1 MLIEKSVREYLDWV
15 FDRLRDFKIETAD
28 VDAMLIRTMQELD
41 QYLPPEGRLL
51 LAYQQIVPAGV
62 IFLKKIRADTC
73 EIKRMYVAPEFRGCG
88 IGQALLDR
96 IIEEAWSAGYAR
108 ILLDSVMF
116 MQRAQELYR
125 SRGFVEIEQY
135 PESEMKDPL
144 HKHLTYMGLE
154 LEKL

>member
-1 MLIEKSVREYLDWV
+1 MHIEKSVREYLNWV
-15 FDRLRDFKIETAD
+15 SDRLRDFKIETAD
-28 VDAMLIRTMQELD
+28 VDAMMTRTMQELD

-51 LAYQQIVPAGV
+51 LAFQLNVSAGV

-73 EIKRMYVAPEFRGCG
+73 EIKRMYVAPEFRGYG

-96 IIEEAWSAGYAR
+96 IIEEARSTGYAR
-108 ILLDSVMF
+108 VLLDSVAF
-116 MQRAQELYR
+116 MQQAQALYR
-125 SRGFVEIEQY
+125 SRGFVEVDQY

-144 HKHLTYMGLE
+144 HSHLTYMGLE